1 MKVKFVIFT
10 HIFVYRFLQLGSM
23 IKILFN
29 YIYIYIFFLG
39 GGGMG
44 SALGGLTLKGT
55 LCPVVFPL
63 CYVYMYLI
71 SK

>member
-29 YIYIYIFFLG
+29 YIYIFFG
-39 GGGMG
+39 GVGEMG

>member
-10 HIFVYRFLQLGSM
+10 HIFVYRFLLLGSM
-23 IKILFN
+23 IKFLFN
-29 YIYIYIFFLG
+29 YIYIYIFLG
-39 GGGMG
+39 GAGMG
-44 SALGGLTLKGT
+44 SALDGLTLKGT